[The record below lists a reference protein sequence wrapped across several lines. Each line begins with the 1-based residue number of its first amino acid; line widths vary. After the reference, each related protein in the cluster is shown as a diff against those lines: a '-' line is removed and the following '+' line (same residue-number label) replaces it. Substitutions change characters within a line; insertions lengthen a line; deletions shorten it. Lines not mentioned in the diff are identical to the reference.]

1 MEEWKAWSMN
11 LEHENMTTTFNSYL
25 PVSQERQMELIARM
39 SDEQI

>member
-11 LEHENMTTTFNSYL
+11 LGHENMATTFNSYL